1 MLTANICFTEYLRY
15 TELVDSKIYLCFQAR
30 ISRTVIF
37 RLYISFFL
45 FAFTVNKKFLWDI
58 MDQEKA
64 KGRFF
69 NILYITFRNLFIA
82 KNAPGL

>member
-1 MLTANICFTEYLRY
+1 MVTANICFTEYLRY
-15 TELVDSKIYLCFQAR
+15 TEFVNSKIQGR

-37 RLYISFFL
+37 RLYIRSFFL
-45 FAFTVNKKFLWDI
+45 IFFTVNKKFVWYI
-58 MDQEKA
+58 MDQEIA
-64 KGRFF
+64 KGSFF